1 MSDAIVEI
9 RDYTFEAE
17 TFDAYKIWAEE
28 KAVPWLKAN
37 LNVIDFWVDCGI
49 EAEVSAPIRNC
60 RPMVN
65 PTSHGL
71 FAGTASKI
79 GARTLPESWALP
91 SGNPF
96 GPNTQTRKAIYT

>member
-37 LNVIDFWVDCGI
+37 
-49 EAEVSAPIRNC
+49 
-60 RPMVN
+60 
-65 PTSHGL
+65 T
-71 FAGTASKI
+71 
-79 GARTLPESWALP
+79 
-91 SGNPF
+91 
-96 GPNTQTRKAIYT
+96 